1 MGSQVF
7 NTMVSNVMDGVAPPA
22 SQKTRD
28 GFQNLLMRLGV
39 GAPGTPGADGNQIS
53 GGRFWFNLITRNRI
67 QLEAAFRGSWIV
79 GRIVNCVAEDM
90 TKAGI
95 ILNTSKGAS
104 KIQKFKAEWSR
115 LKISQ
120 TTCDTIAWGRLYGG
134 AIGVFQI
141 EGQDMESELDPETI
155 TKGQFLGIAVY
166 DRWQLNPVL
175 SQVIESGPDI
185 GLPAYYDIVLGS
197 NLNDP
202 GQVPGGTSQTQ
213 QSNPETQK
221 RLRPTQQ
228 NVGGTVATSSRVRV
242 HHSRCFRMG
251 GIKLPFFQAITEMMW
266 DESVIERLWDRLI
279 EFETASASAG
289 GLIGR
294 ALLRTVG
301 IENFRQVLAA
311 GGEAKEGMLEMFEM
325 MRQFQNSEGLT
336 LLDKEDTFQT
346 TAYSF
351 AGLAEMIGVFGEQM
365 SGAAECPLVR
375 LFGQSPAGLGGN
387 GDTDLRNY
395 YDGINARQESKL
407 RDPYE
412 LLISI
417 LWRSTFGR
425 AAPDDL
431 TFTFTPLWQMTAKDK
446 ADINAQNTTAII
458 GATEA
463 GIISTPTALKELK
476 QSSVETGV
484 FTHITDEEIEQAENE
499 PPPVPEGEVE
509 PETVGEETGEPGN
522 GPGEP
527 KEMIKKI
534 GINKD
539 SAWARMMKMFA
550 PKPKEMPKLDG
561 PTLKPKR
568 KMTADQKAILEFN
581 KK

>member
-1 MGSQVF
+1 MKKKKPSAKAPSMGSQVF

-336 LLDKEDTFQT
+336 LLDKVT
-346 TAYSF
+346 
-351 AGLAEMIGVFGEQM
+351 
-365 SGAAECPLVR
+365 SGARWE
-375 LFGQSPAGLGGN
+375 
-387 GDTDLRNY
+387 
-395 YDGINARQESKL
+395 
-407 RDPYE
+407 
-412 LLISI
+412 
-417 LWRSTFGR
+417 WRY
-425 AAPDDL
+425 
-431 TFTFTPLWQMTAKDK
+431 
-446 ADINAQNTTAII
+446 
-458 GATEA
+458 
-463 GIISTPTALKELK
+463 
-476 QSSVETGV
+476 
-484 FTHITDEEIEQAENE
+484 
-499 PPPVPEGEVE
+499 
-509 PETVGEETGEPGN
+509 
-522 GPGEP
+522 
-527 KEMIKKI
+527 
-534 GINKD
+534 
-539 SAWARMMKMFA
+539 
-550 PKPKEMPKLDG
+550 
-561 PTLKPKR
+561 
-568 KMTADQKAILEFN
+568 
-581 KK
+581 